1 MSTSESFL
9 VASLPEALAYELE
22 ELGLSPYEARVL
34 LGLLRLGAVTTAQL
48 ARQSGVPRTST
59 YQVLNDLSERGLA
72 ARVATDGPA
81 MWASPG
87 RDEVFER
94 LHAIEEERLRQ
105 HRARAD
111 RLREKVAEAFP
122 EDPLPGGPYVH
133 LIQSAT
139 QVSQMYDR
147 LLAGAQSELL
157 VFSRAPYSDGA
168 DLVNPL
174 VLEALQRGVATQVLY
189 EAEQWHDPSAESFRA
204 AMATYHDAG
213 VEGRLVDELPLKLA
227 VADRKVALLAMT
239 DPVLPDIGFP
249 TTLFVEHPGYAS
261 LQADAFEKQWAQSEP
276 FPDAGE

>member
-9 VASLPEALAYELE
+9 VTSLPEALAYEFE

-72 ARVATDGPA
+72 TRVATDGPA

-94 LHAIEEERLRQ
+94 LHAVEEERLRQ

-122 EDPLPGGPYVH
+122 EGPSPGGPYVH
-133 LIQSAT
+133 MIQGAT
-139 QVSQMYDR
+139 QVAQMYDR
-147 LLAGAQSELL
+147 LLAGAESELL

-168 DLVNPL
+168 DYVNPL
-174 VLEALQRGVATQVLY
+174 VIEAMRRGVATQVLY
-189 EAEQWHDPSAESFRA
+189 EAGQWNDPAADSFRL
-204 AMATYHDAG
+204 AMAEYHEAG
-213 VEGRLVDELPLKLA
+213 VEGRLVKELPLKLA

-261 LQADAFEKQWAQSEP
+261 LQADAFEKQWARSEP
-276 FPDAGE
+276 LPG